1 MCTLKLSLSVLGGWL
16 YADLQL
22 PCSFPRLGECFG
34 SCGMTLLWRWRY
46 FLCASRAA
54 RGQGVLFCSSQYVW
68 LGGGSPGVWTL
79 NGCWQT
85 GMWRIDCQLVVLGAL
100 LEVCRQMKCEIIEL
114 DEAFSLYWGQSE
126 GLMTFTTRPVDNSI
140 DMHAHIHT
148 ATHSLFTMYSWWGLV

>member
-1 MCTLKLSLSVLGGWL
+1 MADCTLTCNSPAVSPDWGNVLAAVGWL
-16 YADLQL
+16 
-22 PCSFPRLGECFG
+22 CC
-34 SCGMTLLWRWRY
+34 
-46 FLCASRAA
+46 
-54 RGQGVLFCSSQYVW
+54 
-68 LGGGSPGVWTL
+68 GGGGTFSVPQEQHGAKGSSFVVRSMFGWGGGVSPGVWTL